1 MKNLKKLVVV
11 AFVLIFATGIMFA
24 SGASEKSDKTEIRV
38 LTKWP
43 EELIAPYWQEQKE
56 IFEASHPNV
65 EIVYEHVADEPIK
78 EKLRVMLGGGD
89 VPDIFFSWSGEF
101 LGKFVRSGAALDIS
115 DYYANDSAWK
125 NSFIPST
132 ISDGS
137 YDGAYYGVP
146 IRFSAKFFCYN
157 TELFAKAGITEKPST
172 WTEFIAD
179 LEKLKANNI
188 TPILMGNSSPW
199 VACHYLTTLNE
210 KYVPLD
216 VLKKDYS
223 LEVGAFTDPGYI
235 QALQTLYDLTKY
247 MNDSPNST
255 QNTAAREMF
264 YAGQG
269 AIHYDE
275 IVSFEKRLNANM
287 TSDWDF
293 FPCPTIEGANG
304 NQDYITGAADLFLV
318 SSKSENKDLSVEFL
332 KQITSAENAQKWS
345 DITGYPS
352 GVNSVKYSGK
362 IQAGV
367 NLINN
372 AEGFA
377 TWLDTATPASVADVY
392 LANLQL
398 LIDGS
403 KTPSQ
408 IMQEVQKEAARAKSE
423 L

>member
-1 MKNLKKLVVV
+1 MEKTKKLV
-11 AFVLIFATGIMFA
+11 AAIFLMIFVTGMLFAGG
-24 SGASEKSDKTEIRV
+24 SSEESDVTVLRV

-43 EELIAPYWQEQKE
+43 EELISPYWEEQKE
-56 IFEASHPNV
+56 IFEESHPGV
-65 EIVYEHVADEPIK
+65 EIEYEHVADEPIK

-89 VPDIFFSWSGEF
+89 VPDVFFSWSGEF
-101 LGKFVRSGAALDIS
+101 LGKFVNSGAVLDLS
-115 DYYANDSAWK
+115 KYYEEDDAWK
-125 NSFIPST
+125 SSFIPST
-132 ISDGS
+132 ILDGV
-137 YDGAYYGVP
+137 YDGKYYGVP

-157 TELFAKAGITEKPST
+157 TELFEKAGITEEPTT
-172 WTEFIAD
+172 WTEFISD
-179 LEKLKANNI
+179 LDKLEASDI

-210 KYVPLD
+210 KYVPMD
-216 VLKKDYS
+216 VLQKDYS
-223 LEVGAFTDPGYI
+223 LEEGAFTDPGYV

-247 MNDSPNST
+247 MNDAPNST

-287 TSDWDF
+287 TSEWDF
-293 FPCPTIEGANG
+293 FPCPPIESASGD
-304 NQDYITGAADLFLV
+304 QDYITGAADLFLV
-318 SSKSENKDLSVEFL
+318 SSKSENPDLSVEFL
-332 KQITSAENAQKWS
+332 KQITSNENAQKWS

-352 GVNSVKYSGK
+352 GVKSVKYSGK
-362 IQAGV
+362 VQAGV
-367 NLINN
+367 EAVNN
-372 AEGFA
+372 AAGFA